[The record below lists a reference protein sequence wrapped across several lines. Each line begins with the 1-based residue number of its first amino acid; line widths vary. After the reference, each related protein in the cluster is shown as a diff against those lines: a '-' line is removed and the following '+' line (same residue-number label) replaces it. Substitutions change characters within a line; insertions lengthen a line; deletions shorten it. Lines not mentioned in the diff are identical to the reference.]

1 MFPEDATPSAQAAP
15 GLLGWSQGPPPPR
28 SPPGGGAPGAAAL
41 SGRTQA
47 PPGQRRPRPGP
58 RVTADAA
65 WSGDGVLSAS
75 PPAHAARESA
85 GCRCGVSGLG
95 SLGAA
100 VGSVG
105 AGVGSLGM
113 GSRGGGVRSL
123 GVGSQGWGLRVQVWG
138 PWTGVWPTHPQ
149 GLLPRVPP
157 VPRAWPG
164 SWPHLMAVPP
174 PASRSP
180 GARLPG
186 ALLPRHPS
194 RTLDLGPTW
203 CVPFWSERPRVHLLV
218 FV

>member
-1 MFPEDATPSAQAAP
+1 MFPEDATPPRRRPQDSLAGHRA
-15 GLLGWSQGPPPPR
+15 PPPPPKPAR
-28 SPPGGGAPGAAAL
+28 
-41 SGRTQA
+41 R
-47 PPGQRRPRPGP
+47 RRPRGSSTQRQDAGTSGSAPPQTRPPGN
-58 RVTADAA
+58 
-65 WSGDGVLSAS
+65 SGRGLERDGVLSAS

-164 SWPHLMAVPP
+164 SWPHLMGVPP
-174 PASRSP
+174 TPQ
-180 GARLPG
+180 LPG
-186 ALLPRHPS
+186 RQVRGSRAPS
-194 RTLDLGPTW
+194 CLAT
-203 CVPFWSERPRVHLLV
+203 
-218 FV
+218 